1 MRYREPVAT
10 TWFLMRLRREV
21 VLPDKGEISAEKL
34 SSPQTIERLKNN
46 IKLSKEVFEEFTR
59 RILSV
64 LLDEN
69 QTEDALKVLVGKD
82 FEGRLQKGYEKIYKS
97 EFVSICGYEW
107 RVTRHKSVHHYI
119 DVRTF
124 NEMLLIEIGIG
135 IDIDGYSEDVD
146 KLLTLRELLQR
157 IRDGFRKGKFPQII
171 HAGELYRAAAQEKPL
186 ETLEYIL
193 REAFDEDE
201 PSVCETAK
209 GHLALS
215 AKSDSI
221 ETQAPTFWA
230 VDDQKIDGDKI
241 IELKNHFRMI
251 SYFSG
256 KARYMRKLYDEKVSP
271 EFKKSLED
279 LRYRLQAFEKDG
291 SDIVKILKPTKEIK
305 RLDEVLDGLGR
316 YYIPLR
322 STFSKIHEYLD
333 PINISIINL
342 RQTLTKLDLRWEECD
357 CLKRLFDS
365 VTALSWQLEYDIKSA
380 SPDIEFSEELFTLI
394 STEIQIERQKLE
406 IEEQKR
412 EQRFARIIE
421 TVGILLGA
429 LGIGE
434 IFSGSTAKAF
444 LTLFYKGFPNL
455 SSPAQEIYAFGLRIA
470 FAGVLGLGIY
480 LWINRSLFD
489 REKKENSTNKSRRR
503 RRPRRPRRS

>member
-10 TWFLMRLRREV
+10 TWFLMRLRREAAR
-21 VLPDKGEISAEKL
+21 PDRDDISPEKL
-34 SSPQTIERLKNN
+34 SRPQPIERLGKN
-46 IKLSKEVFEEFTR
+46 IKLSRDVFERFTR
-59 RILSV
+59 GILSV

-69 QTEDALKVLVGKD
+69 QTEDALKVLIGKD
-82 FEGRLQKGYEKIYKS
+82 FEKNLEKGYGKIYKS
-97 EFVSICGYEW
+97 EFVSISGYDW
-107 RVTRHKSVHHYI
+107 RVTRYKSVHHYI

-124 NEMLLIEIGIG
+124 NEMLLIELGIG
-135 IDIDGYSEDVD
+135 IDVDGYSEDAD
-146 KLLTLRELLQR
+146 KILTLRELLQR
-157 IRDGFRKGKFPQII
+157 IRESFRKNKFPQII
-171 HAGELYRAAAQEKPL
+171 HAGELYWATAEEKPL

-193 REAFDEDE
+193 REAFGEDE
-201 PSVCETAK
+201 PSVCVTAK

-215 AKSDSI
+215 VKSDSI

-230 VDDQKIDGDKI
+230 VDDQKIDEGKI
-241 IELKNHFRMI
+241 IELKNHIRMI
-251 SYFSG
+251 PYFSG
-256 KARYMRKLYDEKVSP
+256 KTRYMRNLYDEKVSP
-271 EFKKSLED
+271 EFKKSLEA
-279 LRYRLQAFEKDG
+279 LRYRLQAFEEGG

-357 CLKRLFDS
+357 CLKRFFES
-365 VTALSWQLEYDIKSA
+365 VNSLSWQLEYDIKSA
-380 SPDIEFSEELFTLI
+380 SPDIDFSEELFTLI

-412 EQRFARIIE
+412 EQKFARVIE
-421 TVGILLGA
+421 KVGILLGA

-434 IFSGSTAKAF
+434 IFSADTAKALF
-444 LTLFYKGFPNL
+444 KIFYKGFPNL
-455 SSPAQEIYAFGLRIA
+455 TSTAQELYAFGLRIA
-470 FAGVLGLGIY
+470 VAVLLGLGIY
-480 LWINRSLFD
+480 LWINWSLFD
-489 REKKENSTNKSRRR
+489 REKKEKPTSKSRGR
-503 RRPRRPRRS
+503 RRPRRPRRR